1 MDSLK
6 ECLIVF
12 TNNFTARPLTDPMTV
27 QGMNLVV
34 GGNVQRFL
42 VQWSGSVHI
51 RPPTRHC
58 RIEKS
63 CDSPETNVA
72 IFQVRK
78 KQKKKK
84 NRKELRKECKGAREN
99 GRKGRREGVKK
110 EINLDS
116 RSSQDIGGEER
127 RISVY
132 HWVQPRILERSSS
145 DAIPDHPTCPI
156 STLVV
161 LRQVGDLSQI
171 AQISRINDLE

>member
-1 MDSLK
+1 MIRNIFYFDRMNNKIDLDSGSLVSCKTIINKLSVKFKYFMDSLK

-78 KQKKKK
+78 KAKEKKEPKRIAK
-84 NRKELRKECKGAREN
+84 GVQRSSRKWEK
-99 GRKGRREGVKK
+99 REGVKK

-116 RSSQDIGGEER
+116 RLSQDIGGEER

-132 HWVQPRILERSSS
+132 H
-145 DAIPDHPTCPI
+145 
-156 STLVV
+156 
-161 LRQVGDLSQI
+161 
-171 AQISRINDLE
+171 

>member
-1 MDSLK
+1 M
-6 ECLIVF
+6 IVF

-72 IFQVRK
+72 IFQVK
-78 KQKKKK
+78 KA
-84 NRKELRKECKGAREN
+84 KEKEKRRTKRIAKGVERGGKEREKM
-99 GRKGRREGVKK
+99 GKGRR
-110 EINLDS
+110 S
-116 RSSQDIGGEER
+116 RE
-127 RISVY
+127 
-132 HWVQPRILERSSS
+132 
-145 DAIPDHPTCPI
+145 
-156 STLVV
+156 
-161 LRQVGDLSQI
+161 
-171 AQISRINDLE
+171 AQRK

>member
-116 RSSQDIGGEER
+116 RSSQDMGGGGGGEFLFTIESSHGFWNVRVLMRFRTIR
-127 RISVY
+127 RVRFP
-132 HWVQPRILERSSS
+132 HW
-145 DAIPDHPTCPI
+145 
-156 STLVV
+156 
-161 LRQVGDLSQI
+161 
-171 AQISRINDLE
+171 

>member
-1 MDSLK
+1 MIRNIFYFDRMNNKIDLDSGSLVSCKTIINKLSVKFKYFMDSLK

-132 HWVQPRILERSSS
+132 H
-145 DAIPDHPTCPI
+145 
-156 STLVV
+156 
-161 LRQVGDLSQI
+161 
-171 AQISRINDLE
+171 

>member
-72 IFQVRK
+72 IFQVKKSKRK
-78 KQKKKK
+78 REKK
-84 NRKELRKECKGAREN
+84 NEKNCERSGKGCKGAREN
-99 GRKGRREGVKK
+99 GEREAIKRGAK

-116 RSSQDIGGEER
+116 RSSQDIGEEFLFTIESSHGFWNVRVLMRFRTIR
-127 RISVY
+127 RVRFP
-132 HWVQPRILERSSS
+132 HW
-145 DAIPDHPTCPI
+145 
-156 STLVV
+156 
-161 LRQVGDLSQI
+161 
-171 AQISRINDLE
+171 